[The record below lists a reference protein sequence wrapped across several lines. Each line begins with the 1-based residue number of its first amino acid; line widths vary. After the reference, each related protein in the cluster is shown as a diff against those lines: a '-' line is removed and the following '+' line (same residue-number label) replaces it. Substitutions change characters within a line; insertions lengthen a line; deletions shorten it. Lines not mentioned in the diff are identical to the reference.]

1 MSYDF
6 PFTLRDVAELC
17 GIPTSTTKDN
27 EYVTCPFCGKKK
39 KMNLKYSTGQ
49 YNCPA
54 CRTGGHMLSLYAK
67 LNGMEYAK
75 IQKSHLQLK
84 ND

>member
-1 MSYDF
+1 
-6 PFTLRDVAELC
+6 
-17 GIPTSTTKDN
+17 
-27 EYVTCPFCGKKK
+27 
-39 KMNLKYSTGQ
+39 MNLKYSTGQ

>member
-39 KMNLKYSTGQ
+39 EDEFEIFNR
-49 YNCPA
+49 A
-54 CRTGGHMLSLYAK
+54 
-67 LNGMEYAK
+67 
-75 IQKSHLQLK
+75 I
-84 ND
+84 

>member
-39 KMNLKYSTGQ
+39 KMNLT
-49 YNCPA
+49 
-54 CRTGGHMLSLYAK
+54 K
-67 LNGMEYAK
+67 L
-75 IQKSHLQLK
+75 
-84 ND
+84 

>member
-39 KMNLKYSTGQ
+39 KMNIIVLLVEPVDICFHYMQSSMVW
-49 YNCPA
+49 NMP
-54 CRTGGHMLSLYAK
+54 
-67 LNGMEYAK
+67 K